1 MSSWLENI
9 DTDNAEFQDA
19 LKLVQYTNR
28 SVFLTGK
35 AGTGK
40 STFLKYICS
49 ITNKRT
55 VVLAPTGIAAINAGG
70 QTIHSFFKIPFR
82 PILPDDPDLSTKDGR
97 IYDFLK
103 YRKAHQKLIK
113 ELELLIIDEVSML
126 RVDILDFIDRVL
138 RIYSGNKQVPFG
150 GKQLL
155 MVGDVFQL
163 EPVVPRD
170 EWNILRRFYQTPF
183 FFSARVFRNLPMVQ
197 IELKKV
203 YRQNNPEFVNLL
215 DRVRVNQVRQ
225 ADVATINGR
234 YNPNFKVPVDELFIT
249 LATRRNTV
257 DYINENKL
265 AELQE
270 EELLFE
276 GTVTGEFPE
285 SALPTPRTL
294 VLKENAQVMFIKND
308 IHNEGRDRRWYN
320 GSLGRID
327 EISEEGISVRL
338 ENDQTYLVEKEVW
351 RNVRYKYDEK
361 NNRII
366 EEELGSYMQYPL
378 KLAWAITVHKSQGL
392 TFDKVMIDFSGGAFA
407 GGQLYVAL
415 SRCRSLDG
423 IVMKSNI
430 SPRDVIVRRECVD
443 FSRKSNNKLQIKESL
458 DSAQADD
465 LYKSA
470 LKAFKKYNF
479 RFSVEQFAAAI
490 TKRND
495 LKNPSVVR
503 FIGLQLGVIRK
514 LKTKIATLEKRER
527 KRNKQLAEFAREYF
541 LMANECIVKAGD
553 KTAAIANLNK
563 AILLNPEFF
572 DAIFKRAGIK
582 VELKD
587 YDGAEADYSLA
598 RKLKPR
604 TFKVYYNRGRTRI
617 LSRNYNGAYNDLKKA
632 INYKEDHAESYY
644 YLSQVCEKM
653 GEKEEAEHYRNMA
666 GNLGFD
672 IED

>member
-1 MSSWLENI
+1 MQEDISHI
-9 DTDNAEFQDA
+9 DTNNSEFQDA
-19 LKLVQYTNR
+19 LKLVQFTNR

-40 STFLKYICS
+40 STFLKYICAH
-49 ITNKRT
+49 THKKY
-55 VVLAPTGIAAINAGG
+55 VVVAPTGIAAINAGG

-103 YRKAHQKLIK
+103 YRKNHQKLIK
-113 ELELLIIDEVSML
+113 EMDLLIIDEVSML

-138 RIYSGNKQVPFG
+138 RVFSGNKHVPFG

-163 EPVVPRD
+163 EPVVKRE
-170 EWNILRRFYQTPF
+170 EWGILRRFYQTPF

-215 DRVRVNQVRQ
+215 DRVRVNVVKP
-225 ADVATINGR
+225 DDIKVINQR
-234 YNPNFKVPVDELFIT
+234 FNPEYSAPIDELFIT
-249 LATRRNTV
+249 LATRRDTV
-257 DYINENKL
+257 DYINDHKL
-265 AELQE
+265 GELE
-270 EELLFE
+270 GEELAFE
-276 GTVTGEFPE
+276 GKITGEFPE
-285 SALPTPRTL
+285 SALPTPRNL
-294 VLKENAQVMFIKND
+294 ILKENAQVMFIKND
-308 IHNEGRDRRWYN
+308 SPERRWYN

-327 EISEEGISVRL
+327 EISEDGIYVRM
-338 ENDQTYLVEKEVW
+338 ENEEIHLVEKEIW

-366 EEELGSYMQYPL
+366 EEEIGSYMQYPL

-423 IVMKSNI
+423 IIMKSNI
-430 SPRDVIVRRECVD
+430 SNQDVIVKKECVD
-443 FSRKSNNKLQIKESL
+443 FARKSNNKMLIKESI
-458 DSAQADD
+458 DYAQADD
-465 LYKSA
+465 CYKNA
-470 LKAFKKYNF
+470 LRAFKKSEFKIALEELGN
-479 RFSVEQFAAAI
+479 AI

-495 LKNPSVVR
+495 LTKPKVLR
-503 FIGLQLGVIRK
+503 FIALQLNIINK
-514 LKTKIATLEKRER
+514 LKNKVKSLEQRER
-527 KRNKQLAEFAREYF
+527 KRNKQLEEFAHEYY
-541 LMANECIVKAGD
+541 LMANECLLKARD
-553 KTAAIANLNK
+553 KNAAVANLNK

-572 DAIFKRAGIK
+572 DAFFKRAGLK
-582 VELKD
+582 VEINDLEGAEKD
-587 YDGAEADYSLA
+587 YTAAQ
-598 RKLKPR
+598 KIKPR
-604 TFKVYYNRGRTRI
+604 AFKIFYNRGRTRI
-617 LSRNYNGAYNDLKKA
+617 LLKNYNGAYNDLKKA
-632 INYKEDHAESYY
+632 INLKDDHSDSYY
-644 YLSQVCEKM
+644 YLALVCDKM
-653 GEKEEAEHYRNMA
+653 GESEEAERYRNIS

-672 IED
+672 EED